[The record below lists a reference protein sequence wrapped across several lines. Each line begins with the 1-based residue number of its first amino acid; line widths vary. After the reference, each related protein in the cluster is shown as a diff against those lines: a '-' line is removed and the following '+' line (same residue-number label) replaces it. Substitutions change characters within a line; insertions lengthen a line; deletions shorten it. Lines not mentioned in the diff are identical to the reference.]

1 MKKSFVSV
9 ETIKNIRNNLKPVE
23 DVGVKAETEE
33 REAVKLVG
41 DVNGEPDHVK
51 NYNTGESEIIS
62 VGSCFRWTIELLGFF
77 FNSNKILLIV

>member
-41 DVNGEPDHVK
+41 DVNGESDHVK
-51 NYNTGESEIIS
+51 NYNTGEIIF

-77 FNSNKILLIV
+77 FFNSNKILLIV